1 MIKGLHV
8 VSVTFVSAE
17 GETKGQEKEAIKTKL
32 NNQHI
37 LIPSINIENPQ
48 EEKSWYHY
56 EQ

>member
-37 LIPSINIENPQ
+37 LIPSINNENPQ
-48 EEKSWYHY
+48 EEKSWSH
-56 EQ
+56 